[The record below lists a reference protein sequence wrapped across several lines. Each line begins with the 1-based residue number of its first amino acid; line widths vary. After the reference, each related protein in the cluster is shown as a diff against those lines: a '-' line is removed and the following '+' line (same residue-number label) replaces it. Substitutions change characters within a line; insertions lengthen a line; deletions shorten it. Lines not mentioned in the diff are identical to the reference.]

1 MKTFVQMLSLKY
13 HGIVHR
19 VDTDDYMRSLRPA
32 EELDKNNFRHL
43 MYAVRAKNT
52 DEGLG
57 LPEIRRTADAIS
69 EFDDDE
75 EVQEQRAMQPQRP
88 KVSNVET
95 NVEDSTAS
103 LVQLRIVD
111 VSSQLFLTSKRTRV
125 E

>member
-1 MKTFVQMLSLKY
+1 
-13 HGIVHR
+13 
-19 VDTDDYMRSLRPA
+19 
-32 EELDKNNFRHL
+32 